1 MLCKTEHSL
10 VWMFD
15 SYIIISVK
23 TIDNILLTTLLT
35 SNMTDQIQTM
45 MKDWEHS
52 LVLNKEIHRKYN

>member
-1 MLCKTEHSL
+1 MLRDERATKKMLCKTESSL

-45 MKDWEHS
+45 MKDWEH
-52 LVLNKEIHRKYN
+52 VA